1 MRFLIKRYGWK
12 VTKIYSHFTFEQSCF
27 KREFVLTNQ
36 HKRQDAKSNI
46 EKDFYKLMNNGNFGN
61 YCKDNRN
68 ITKFQRIVDEIEGRT
83 YIKNIITF
91 LTTMFQNL

>member
-1 MRFLIKRYGWK
+1 
-12 VTKIYSHFTFEQSCF
+12 
-27 KREFVLTNQ
+27 
-36 HKRQDAKSNI
+36 
-46 EKDFYKLMNNGNFGN
+46 MNNGNFGN

-68 ITKFQRIVDEIEGRT
+68 ITKFQRIVDEIEGIT